1 MNNYTLELFHSQFE
15 EDSLQHHGILG
26 MKWGVRRY
34 QPYPGNYH
42 GDGKFVGKR
51 EERKYRK
58 QAKKDAKEFARAKMF
73 YGEGAGNRRK
83 LIRATVDE
91 RSKNDVYKH
100 YYDQFSQQQDMAE
113 HAKKAKSERHRKD
126 VSKQASKTARGIY
139 HLTMKD
145 GAKVAAGV
153 AAGYAILHATGADK
167 AAVDWLKT
175 AVKNINTD
183 SIRRGRDAVR
193 FVRV

>member
-1 MNNYTLELFHSQFE
+1 MNKIVRDNF
-15 EDSLQHHGILG
+15 LQHHGILG

-34 QPYPGNYH
+34 QPYPNTYH

-83 LIRATVDE
+83 LIRATVDD
-91 RSKNDVYKH
+91 RSKNDVYKY
-100 YYDQFSQQQDMAE
+100 YYDQFLNQQDMAE

-126 VSKQASKTARGIY
+126 VTKQASKTARGIY

-145 GAKVAAGV
+145 GAKVAMSV
-153 AAGYAILHATGADK
+153 AAGYAVLHATGADK
-167 AAVDWLKT
+167 KIADTLKT
-175 AVKNINTD
+175 AVKNMD
-183 SIRRGRDAVR
+183 FSKIRAGREAVR